1 MIAAEKNFWRQLI
14 EVGFLSGAVYSSST
28 KGPCGNCSAML
39 TCQHEAHATGHVFD
53 VPTDLSW
60 LKNLDDKFSV
70 LQRIVENRL
79 RHGDGVEE

>member
-1 MIAAEKNFWRQLI
+1 
-14 EVGFLSGAVYSSST
+14 
-28 KGPCGNCSAML
+28 
-39 TCQHEAHATGHVFD
+39 

-70 LQRIVENRL
+70 LQRIVENQL